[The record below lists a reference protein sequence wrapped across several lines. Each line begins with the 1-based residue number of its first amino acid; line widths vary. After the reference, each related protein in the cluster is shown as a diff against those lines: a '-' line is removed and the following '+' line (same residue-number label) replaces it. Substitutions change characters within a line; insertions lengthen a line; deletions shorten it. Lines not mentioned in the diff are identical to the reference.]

1 MKYLSNK
8 MQSILERLAEMFPG
22 SSYQS
27 SLDAYLADKGIT
39 DAAQLEN
46 YVREFNYSQ
55 KGNYLWN
62 HFLNHSL
69 NFAKHL
75 ALPVR
80 PRILPVKAEYQKPRP
95 CMATKVFEAVQRFEH
110 QYGER
115 AAAWA
120 IAAIVVYLV
129 IAQ

>member
-55 KGNYLWN
+55 KGNYL
-62 HFLNHSL
+62 
-69 NFAKHL
+69 
-75 ALPVR
+75 
-80 PRILPVKAEYQKPRP
+80 
-95 CMATKVFEAVQRFEH
+95 
-110 QYGER
+110 
-115 AAAWA
+115 
-120 IAAIVVYLV
+120 
-129 IAQ
+129 